1 VITGGVCCE
10 RCPDATPDDL
20 ALFARRRI
28 LKAAVF
34 TPGLAGPRP
43 GRQSRVP
50 PPLPAQDH
58 LAERGRYRDSPAH
71 LYRAVTGHVLD
82 VSAHFVTIGRAGR
95 EQRFALTADS
105 TAWRGWPLD
114 PSAVR
119 PGDEVVIRLVPSRP
133 GVADRIWS
141 NIGRVCG
148 TIVERDSGS
157 LLVAEGATR
166 TLQVVVI
173 SDRASAKI
181 RVRFPN
187 LRPGYLID
195 IIGQRRGDV
204 LEGTVPA
211 TYQPPYLASRVVPAA
226 PPPAGRLAESI
237 TGSAVWHEPADEP
250 YGVLGLGYPAVDPSA
265 GCAED
270 MAAAMVP
277 GRPAGY
283 RQLPYL
289 AVGTSLRVRN
299 ECSHLSWTLPVTSCA
314 PVARLFNDHCAT
326 CRTSPRGRVADL
338 TLASFVAL
346 GGELQAG
353 CFNATLT
360 IGR

>member
-1 VITGGVCCE
+1 VITGSACCE
-10 RCPDATPDDL
+10 RCPRATPDDL

-34 TPGLAGPRP
+34 PPGPAGPRHGQP
-43 GRQSRVP
+43 AGAR
-50 PPLPAQDH
+50 PLPGQNRP
-58 LAERGRYRDSPAH
+58 AERGWYRDSPAH
-71 LYRAVTGHVLD
+71 LYRAVTGQILD

-95 EQRFALTADS
+95 EQRFALTADA
-105 TAWRGWPLD
+105 TAWRGWTLEPA
-114 PSAVR
+114 AVR
-119 PGDEVVIRLVPSRP
+119 PGDEAVIRLVASRP

-141 NIGRVCG
+141 SIGRVCG
-148 TIVERDSGS
+148 TIVERDSDS
-157 LLVAEGATR
+157 LLVAESATR

-187 LRPGYLID
+187 LTPGYLID
-195 IIGQRRGDV
+195 VIGLRHGEV

-211 TYQPPYLASRVVPAA
+211 TYQPPYLASRVIRAA
-226 PPPAGRLAESI
+226 PPPPGLPESI

-250 YGVLGLGYPAVDPSA
+250 YGVLGLGYPAVDPSV
-265 GCAED
+265 GCAD
-270 MAAAMVP
+270 DTAP
-277 GRPAGY
+277 RNIRGQSAGY

-299 ECSHLSWTLPVTSCA
+299 ECSHLWWTLPVTSCA

>member
-1 VITGGVCCE
+1 MITGSACCE
-10 RCPDATPDDL
+10 RCPGATPNDL

-34 TPGLAGPRP
+34 PPGPAGARRAPQPGSESSLPGHGRLA
-43 GRQSRVP
+43 Q
-50 PPLPAQDH
+50 
-58 LAERGRYRDSPAH
+58 RGRYRGSPAH
-71 LYRAVTGHVLD
+71 LHRAVTGQILD
-82 VSAHFVTIGRAGR
+82 VSAHFITIGRAGH
-95 EQRFALTADS
+95 EQRFALTADA
-105 TAWRGWPLD
+105 TAWRGWPLE

-119 PGDEVVIRLVPSRP
+119 PGDEAVIRLAPSRS

-141 NIGRVCG
+141 SIGRVCG
-148 TIVERDSGS
+148 TIVDRDSSG
-157 LLVAEGATR
+157 LLVAERAT
-166 TLQVVVI
+166 TKLQAIVL
-173 SDRASAKI
+173 SDKAWAKI

-195 IIGQRRGDV
+195 VIGLRRGEV
-204 LEGTVPA
+204 LEATVPA
-211 TYQPPYLASRVVPAA
+211 TYQPPYLASRVIQA
-226 PPPAGRLAESI
+226 PSSTEPLTESI

-250 YGVLGLGYPAVDPSA
+250 YGVLGLGYPAVDPSVS
-265 GCAED
+265 CVED
-270 MAAAMVP
+270 SAATTIPDRA
-277 GRPAGY
+277 ASY

-314 PVARLFNDHCAT
+314 PIARLFNDHCAT

-346 GGELQAG
+346 GGELQDG